1 MKLTGDQITALADFA
16 DGADCQ
22 VSTPVKGT
30 MAGEPRSY
38 VPVTRIEDKERVR
51 IYDDGGVERVS
62 PLARPDTTKPA
73 KNRPEF
79 CRAAEGDRCLS
90 PDCQCADTPSFRAAE

>member
-1 MKLTGDQITALADFA
+1 MRLTGDQITALADFA

-62 PLARPDTTKPA
+62 PLPARDVPRDKA
-73 KNRPEF
+73 N
-79 CRAAEGDRCLS
+79 G
-90 PDCQCADTPSFRAAE
+90 